1 MDDSDCRRNPVYV
14 SRDAVYSKI
23 KLISPENRKEA
34 RERVLNLILSR
45 VNIG

>member
-1 MDDSDCRRNPVYV
+1 MDDSDCRRNPDYV
-14 SRDAVYSKI
+14 SRDAGYSKI